1 MVTRIQKWG
10 NSQGLRLPKQVLEDA
25 HLSLGDDVDVTVRD
39 GLIVI
44 APARRVRG
52 KQNLKELVSRI
63 PKDYKAEEMD
73 WGKPVGREAW

>member
-25 HLSLGDDVDVTVRD
+25 HLSLGDDVDVTVQD

-52 KQNLKELVSRI
+52 KQNLKDLVSRI
-63 PKDYKAEEMD
+63 PKDYRAEEVD
-73 WGKPVGREAW
+73 WGKPVGREVW